1 MFPFTRGIYTTMYR
15 GKKPTI
21 RQFAGH
27 GLAPDTNERFK
38 AILKLGGTGLSTA
51 FDLPTLMGRDSDE
64 PISEGQVGWDGV
76 ALDTLADM
84 EDLFDDIPIEDIT
97 VSMTINAPAAIVLAM
112 YFAMARKRGIPLERL
127 GGTTQND
134 ILKEYIAQKEWLFP
148 VDKGVKLVVDTMEFC
163 ARDAPRWHPVSIS
176 GYHIR
181 EAGSNAVQ
189 ELAYTLA
196 DGAWYVQEAIERGM
210 EIEEFAP
217 RLSFF
222 FDVHNDLLE
231 EISKLRA
238 ARRLW
243 AKIMRDRFGAT
254 DKRSQLSLS
263 QK

>member
-1 MFPFTRGIYTTMYR
+1 
-15 GKKPTI
+15 
-21 RQFAGH
+21 
-27 GLAPDTNERFK
+27 
-38 AILKLGGTGLSTA
+38 
-51 FDLPTLMGRDSDE
+51 
-64 PISEGQVGWDGV
+64 
-76 ALDTLADM
+76 M

-222 FDVHNDLLE
+222 FDV
-231 EISKLRA
+231 A
-238 ARRLW
+238 
-243 AKIMRDRFGAT
+243 
-254 DKRSQLSLS
+254 Q
-263 QK
+263 